1 MATFTIFSMVYA
13 SLEWSA
19 LRLTLI
25 SYVFAS
31 GGVCMPRVALDLLR
45 ELGLDARHQRA
56 KHLTDDQSQAVVIL
70 GAGSSGTLLLD
81 HLKSSAH
88 DVYPDL
94 RILGFLDDM
103 KVLHGRRIRSFQILG
118 DLSAV
123 PKLVKD
129 EGLKGIVLAI
139 KHPSKESLV
148 ELDRLA
154 DLYNLKV
161 YRWKAEMVER

>member
-1 MATFTIFSMVYA
+1 
-13 SLEWSA
+13 
-19 LRLTLI
+19 
-25 SYVFAS
+25 
-31 GGVCMPRVALDLLR
+31 VALDLLR
-45 ELGLDARHQRA
+45 EFGLDARHQRA
-56 KHLTDDQSQAVVIL
+56 KHATEDQTQAVVIF
-70 GAGSSGTLLLD
+70 GAGSSGALLLD
-81 HLKSSAH
+81 HLKSAAH

-129 EGLKGIVLAI
+129 ENLKGIILAI
-139 KHPSKESLV
+139 RHPSKEALV

-154 DLYNLKV
+154 DRYNLKV
-161 YRWKAEMVER
+161 YRWKAELVER